1 MWREVWEACEGQEES
16 KENELERLYETNEAK
31 YSGITIHEFLTSK
44 KMESSQLNLFE
55 SLEYSDIKFM
65 IKQELLPDVDL
76 LEVVESKLELI
87 GQSDTLYLVI
97 SLIRYRT
104 EAGRLERADENLTKA
119 LYSLI
124 SKIDLEHIL
133 DQNKI
138 IFQLNNLVEGHLE
151 FQDMIHMFKIS
162 FLDQEEQII
171 KSELLTFISEVTEE

>member
-1 MWREVWEACEGQEES
+1 
-16 KENELERLYETNEAK
+16 
-31 YSGITIHEFLTSK
+31 
-44 KMESSQLNLFE
+44 
-55 SLEYSDIKFM
+55 M

-76 LEVVESKLELI
+76 LEVIESKLDLI
-87 GQSDTLYLVI
+87 GQSDTLYLII

-104 EAGRLERADENLTKA
+104 EAGRLQKADEHLTKA
-119 LYSLI
+119 LYSVI

-138 IFQLNNLVEGHLE
+138 IFQLNSLVVDHLE